1 MIDRLTLNDEKIVAL
16 ASSTKVVASL
26 VDPVGA
32 KRVVNNRLN
41 GTPIRKMGVILG
53 VFLMVVDS
61 H

>member
-32 KRVVNNRLN
+32 KRVVNNRFN

>member
-1 MIDRLTLNDEKIVAL
+1 L

-53 VFLMVVDS
+53 VFLMVVGS